1 MLQVVSKLPR
11 ITHRNNCKCCP
22 VSLLIVGSQI
32 LPSIKESK
40 GYTVNMNCIIY
51 IQQQQELIIAET
63 LKVCIRHVFIT
74 NRNSWF
80 QFWNVQRILYCFC
93 EGFGG
98 YKEVSR
104 VDRDWVRL
112 GKLIFS
118 LFLEFSRCFAF
129 SSHHPLSSEFKFVKV
144 LMIKVWFTSFLAFL
158 SLTSLSSWVFIK
170 SHGLLVPHSSIHWYL
185 AFFFLLHVW
194 KTISSSSFLVS
205 SLSSLLSS
213 HKHCLFF

>member
-1 MLQVVSKLPR
+1 M
-11 ITHRNNCKCCP
+11 
-22 VSLLIVGSQI
+22 SLLIVGSQI

-80 QFWNVQRILYCFC
+80 QFWNVQKNLYCFC

-98 YKEVSR
+98 YNEVSG
-104 VDRDWVRL
+104 VDRGWVRL

-118 LFLEFSRCFAF
+118 LLLEFSRCFAF
-129 SSHHPLSSEFKFVKV
+129 SSHYPLSSEFKFVKV
-144 LMIKVWFTSFLAFL
+144 LMIKVWFASSLISSHLAFL

-170 SHGLLVPHSSIHWYL
+170 PHRLLVPHSSIHWYL
-185 AFFFLLHVW
+185 AFFFPLLVW
-194 KTISSSSFLVS
+194 KTISFFSFIPLLLIVLTQ
-205 SLSSLLSS
+205 SLP
-213 HKHCLFF
+213 LF

>member
-80 QFWNVQRILYCFC
+80 QFWNVQRILFCFC

-118 LFLEFSRCFAF
+118 LLLEFSRCFAF
-129 SSHHPLSSEFKFVKV
+129 SSHYPLSSEFKFVKV
-144 LMIKVWFTSFLAFL
+144 LMIKVWFASSLISSHRAFL

-185 AFFFLLHVW
+185 AFFFLLLVW
-194 KTISSSSFLVS
+194 KPISSSSFLVS
-205 SLSSLLSS
+205 SLFS
-213 HKHCLFF
+213 